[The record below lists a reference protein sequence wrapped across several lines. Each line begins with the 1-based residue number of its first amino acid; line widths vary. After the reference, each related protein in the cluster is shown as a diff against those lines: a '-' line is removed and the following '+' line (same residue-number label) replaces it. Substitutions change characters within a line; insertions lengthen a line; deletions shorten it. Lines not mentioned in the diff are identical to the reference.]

1 MPTVIDLFGLKFIIF
16 TADHQPPHCHVKSV
30 NGGSAKFVI
39 WEEVKLIE
47 SSLKPKDLKLAEYL
61 LEANIENIRD
71 VWKKIHGEFESP
83 TE

>member
-1 MPTVIDLFGLKFIIF
+1 MPTVIDLFGLKFIFF